1 MDFGWL
7 KKIFRKKNLS
17 NTNTSDLAII
27 DTSFIRVP
35 KLSKLSKEEK
45 EKVLELYN
53 KLIIGNDIDLV
64 KYSNDLLEKAN
75 TEREML
81 LRAMSRYEE
90 QYNFLKEEY
99 KKNKQIPSIEI
110 YNLGKL
116 SSLEYA
122 IIEKNIISIR
132 KELELKLVALDMY
145 IKKEEK
151 RKYNFLDVFGR
162 AERIK
167 CFTDKNKLLSERERL
182 LTSIKIDENILTIIR
197 KDIKEN
203 QRLIIYHDLLKKL
216 QNDDTKLLRKSL
228 DDSMYRL
235 SKKSFFSIKDEYE
248 DEVAIKV
255 GNKMKGYPIREEA
268 YNYDFCSQM
277 YYILKETNGIINEEL
292 KEYVLEVAR
301 HYGEDCTWKDFLD
314 VVPDEFLDKLYE
326 IVAKYSHKRDLYV
339 YEHRNDYK
347 DYLQDMKELINK
359 CESTSKEEWDS
370 SLLKEKLIY
379 YTKELK
385 QYLNIYGN
393 DRDLYFNEPY
403 DEQISPPMEEQLR
416 KSYFKLLF
424 LYAISNGLDNLIF
437 EIFNN
442 SYYGD
447 GLYLNIDIIYNEF
460 AMILKELSVDVFNK
474 YKVMRTFESKYNG
487 DCKNEEKTKEILE
500 NGEFLLN
507 ILNGNYDKTKLYIGV
522 YEDKNNLYNKT
533 SQRMKLVSYLN
544 NSLDDY
550 NNLRGISKKT
560 FSISDEE
567 SMEIEDL
574 YYLLK
579 IVGINKVMPDIC
591 FRNLPNNAYLLSN
604 IRWNKIEKEE
614 DNRIFILPKQ
624 VRFNYL
630 FSDQNKPIMTSLDK
644 LNISDNNIA
653 IYVSNFRQLNTIY
666 NALYNDENNIKYLIM
681 NEQLY
686 EKYKERYDETMYP
699 HIIIVP
705 NDTRYVE
712 LSKYLDQEL
721 AKKQEQT
728 KILSKTL

>member
-7 KKIFRKKNLS
+7 KKFFKKNNLS
-17 NTNTSDLAII
+17 NTNTSELATI
-27 DTSFIRVP
+27 DTSFIRAP
-35 KLSKLSKEEK
+35 KLSKLSKDEK
-45 EKVLELYN
+45 ERVLEFYN
-53 KLIIGNDIDLV
+53 KLKSGSDIDLV

-90 QYNFLKEEY
+90 QYRFLEDTRKKY
-99 KKNKQIPSIEI
+99 KQKQIPSIEI

-122 IIEKNIISIR
+122 IIEKNIINIR

-151 RKYNFLDVFGR
+151 RNYNFLDVFGR

-197 KDIKEN
+197 KDIKDN
-203 QRLIIYHDLLKKL
+203 QRLIIYHDLLNKL
-216 QNDDTKLLRKSL
+216 QNDDTELLRKSL
-228 DDSMYRL
+228 EDSMYRL

-248 DEVAIKV
+248 AEVETKV

-268 YNYDFCSQM
+268 YNYDSWSSRRN
-277 YYILKETNGIINEEL
+277 YVLKNTNGTINEEL
-292 KEYVLEVAR
+292 KQYVLEVAR

-359 CESTSKEEWDS
+359 CEATSKEEWDS
-370 SLLKEKLIY
+370 DLLKEKLIY

-393 DRDLYFNEPY
+393 DRFLYFNEPY

-416 KSYFKLLF
+416 KNYFKLLF
-424 LYAISNGLDNLIF
+424 LYAVSNGLDNLIF
-437 EIFNN
+437 EIFNH
-442 SYYGD
+442 SFYGD

-460 AMILKELSVDVFNK
+460 VTILKELSVDVFNK
-474 YKVMRTFESKYNG
+474 YKVMSTFESKYNG

-507 ILNGNYDKTKLYIGV
+507 ILNGNYDKTKLYIGG
-522 YEDKNNLYNKT
+522 YEDKNNLYNII
-533 SQRMKLVSYLN
+533 SLRMKLVSYLN
-544 NSLDDY
+544 DY

-567 SMEIEDL
+567 PMEIEDL

-579 IVGINKVMPDIC
+579 IVGINKVMPYIC
-591 FRNLPNNAYLLSN
+591 FENLPNNAYLLSN

-653 IYVSNFRQLNTIY
+653 IYVSNFRQLNTIH

-699 HIIIVP
+699 HLIIVP

-721 AKKQEQT
+721 EIEHKQH
-728 KILSKTL
+728 KVLSKTL

>member
-17 NTNTSDLAII
+17 NTNTSDLATI
-27 DTSFIRVP
+27 DTSFIRAP

-45 EKVLELYN
+45 EKVLEFYN
-53 KLIIGNDIDLV
+53 KLKSGSGIDLV

-90 QYNFLKEEY
+90 QYRFLEDTRKKY
-99 KKNKQIPSIEI
+99 KQKQIPSIEI

-116 SSLEYA
+116 SSIEYS
-122 IIEKNIISIR
+122 IIEKNIMNIR

-151 RKYNFLDVFGR
+151 RNYNFLDVFGR

-197 KDIKEN
+197 KDIKDN

-216 QNDDTKLLRKSL
+216 QNDGDTNSLRNCL

-235 SKKSFFSIKDEYE
+235 SKKSFFSIKEEYE

-268 YNYDFCSQM
+268 YNFDPWSQK
-277 YYILKETNGIINEEL
+277 YYILKETNGIIDEEL
-292 KEYVLEVAR
+292 KQYVLEVAR

-326 IVAKYSHKRDLYV
+326 IVANYSHKRDLYV

-347 DYLQDMKELINK
+347 EYLQDMKELINK
-359 CESTSKEEWDS
+359 CETTSKEEWDS
-370 SLLKEKLIY
+370 DLLKEKLIY

-385 QYLNIYGN
+385 QCLNIYGN
-393 DRDLYFNEPY
+393 DRSLYFNEPY

-416 KSYFKLLF
+416 KNYFKLLF

-437 EIFNN
+437 EIFNH
-442 SYYGD
+442 SFYGD
-447 GLYLNIDIIYNEF
+447 GLYLNIYIIYNEF
-460 AMILKELSVDVFNK
+460 VTILKELSVDVFNK
-474 YKVMRTFESKYNG
+474 YKVMPTFESKYNG

-522 YEDKNNLYNKT
+522 YEDKNNLYNKI

-544 NSLDDY
+544 DY

-567 SMEIEDL
+567 PMEIEDL

-579 IVGINKVMPDIC
+579 IVGINKVMPYIC
-591 FRNLPNNAYLLSN
+591 FENLPNNAYLLSN

-653 IYVSNFRQLNTIY
+653 IYVSNFRQLNTIH

-686 EKYKERYDETMYP
+686 EKYKERYDETMYS

-721 AKKQEQT
+721 EIEHKQH
-728 KILSKTL
+728 KVLSKTL